1 MHTDGNRWTFTRK
14 FAKKKGQ
21 SNFLKRLDEARS
33 YFPEL
38 DGHTVKIGI
47 TINADGKADLIGKGV
62 FFRSRNVSYYV
73 MGHELT
79 HLLQEMEGLPK
90 SERSCDI
97 FTMARGAL
105 FCDESPNYVKIP
117 KRMVDEKG
125 FIRND
130 YREFIHGMARIA
142 VNLKNSGERR
152 YIQWFERTLKE
163 LMVKDVYTQ
172 EEGLELP
179 EWIVLQEPNQTTL
192 EEFF

>member
-21 SNFLKRLDEARS
+21 SKFLERLNEARS

-38 DGHTVKIGI
+38 DGHTVKVGI

-62 FFRSRNVSYYV
+62 YFRSRNVSYYV

-79 HLLQEMEGLPK
+79 HLLQELERLPK

-97 FTMARGAL
+97 FTMARGVL
-105 FCDESPNYVKIP
+105 FCDEAPNYVKVP

-130 YREFIHGMARIA
+130 FREFIHGTARIA
-142 VNLKNSGERR
+142 LKIKNSGERR
-152 YIQWFERTLKE
+152 YIRWFERTLKD
-163 LMVKDVYTQ
+163 LIIKDAYTQ
-172 EEGLELP
+172 EEVFELP
-179 EWIVLQEPNQTTL
+179 EWVLLQELKQTTL
-192 EEFF
+192 KEFL

>member
-21 SNFLKRLDEARS
+21 TKFLKRLNEARS

-38 DGHTVKIGI
+38 DGHSVKVGI

-62 FFRSRNVSYYV
+62 YFRSRNVSFYV

-79 HLLQEMEGLPK
+79 HLLQQMEGLPK

-97 FTMARGAL
+97 FTMARGVI
-105 FCDESPNYVKIP
+105 FCDESPNYVKVP
-117 KRMVDEKG
+117 KRMIDEKG

-130 YREFIHGMARIA
+130 FREFIHGTARIA

-163 LMVKDVYTQ
+163 SLAKDAYYM
-172 EEGLELP
+172 EDSFDLP
-179 EWIVLQEPNQTTL
+179 EWILLYEPKQTTL

>member
-1 MHTDGNRWTFTRK
+1 MQADGNRWTFTRN

-21 SNFLKRLDEARS
+21 SKFLERLDEARS

-38 DGHTVKIGI
+38 DGHTVKVGI
-47 TINADGKADLIGKGV
+47 TINADGKADLKGKGV
-62 FFRSRNVSYYV
+62 YFKSRNVSYYV

-97 FTMARGAL
+97 FTIARGVL
-105 FCDESPNYVKIP
+105 FCDEAPNYMKLP

-125 FIRND
+125 FIKD
-130 YREFIHGMARIA
+130 DFREFVHGTARIA

-163 LMVKDVYTQ
+163 FIGREPISK
-172 EEGLELP
+172 EEVFELP
-179 EWIVLQEPNQTTL
+179 EWIVRQESKQTL
-192 EEFF
+192 IDEFL